1 LRRKLLPHPDTVP
14 PVPRFS
20 RQPTADGHT
29 RASTLELFYDL
40 VFVFAI
46 TQISHFLL
54 SVEPEHLNW
63 TGAGQ
68 AAVILAAVWWS
79 WNYTT
84 WATNELDTSAPV
96 VRGLVVAIMLGSL
109 LMSIAI
115 PEAWG
120 ERALLFAGAYVAIQV
135 GRAAF
140 LTFVSGTKGSN
151 ERNRAGHILAW
162 FCFSGVFWLAGGL
175 VDGGPARTILWLAAL
190 LIDYSAPLFVY
201 RVPGMERIG
210 ASSWDVASEHFAE
223 RFQLFVIIALGE
235 SIVIT
240 GATTSELDLTNERVA
255 AFIVAFIG
263 SAALWWLY
271 FNRAADR
278 MAGHLEDALNR
289 TELARDIYTYLH
301 VLVIAGII
309 VVAVGDELVIAHP
322 SESLETN
329 ELMALVAGPV
339 IYLLALSAT
348 RYRAIGSISPKRT
361 AAAVACVLIGFAF
374 SGSPALLVSALLVAV
389 LVALIIAEE
398 MGPPLQPVG
407 SEAEPADDS

>member
-1 LRRKLLPHPDTVP
+1 MA
-14 PVPRFS
+14 RFS
-20 RQPTADGHT
+20 RKPTADGHS

-46 TQISHFLL
+46 TQVSHYLL
-54 SVEPEHLNW
+54 GHLSW
-63 TGAGQ
+63 AGAGQ
-68 AAVILAAVWWS
+68 AAVILLAVWWS

-84 WATNELDTSAPV
+84 WATNELDTGAPP
-96 VRGLVVAIMLGSL
+96 VRGLVIGVMLASL

-135 GRAAF
+135 GRHTF
-140 LTFVSGTKGSN
+140 LTFASGTRGSN

-162 FCFSGVFWLAGGL
+162 FCFSGIFWIAGGL
-175 VDGGPARTILWLAAL
+175 VEGDPARTLLWLAAL
-190 LIDYSAPLFVY
+190 AIDYSAPLFVY
-201 RVPGMERIG
+201 RVPGMKRIA

-240 GATTSELDLTNERVA
+240 GAATAPLPLDAETVA
-255 AFIVAFIG
+255 AFVVAFLG

-278 MAGHLEDALNR
+278 MAGHLEDALQR

-309 VVAVGDELVIAHP
+309 VSAVGDDLLIHDP
-322 SESLETN
+322 GESLPTN
-329 ELMALVAGPV
+329 VLIALVGGPAL
-339 IYLLALSAT
+339 YLVALSLT
-348 RYRAIGSISPKRT
+348 RLRAIGSISPKRT
-361 AAAVACVLIGFAF
+361 IAALACVAIGVIFAGA
-374 SGSPALLVSALLVAV
+374 SALVVAALLLAV
-389 LVALIIAEE
+389 LVVLIVAEE
-398 MGPPLQPVG
+398 LSPARVG
-407 SEAEPADDS
+407 G

>member
-1 LRRKLLPHPDTVP
+1 MA
-14 PVPRFS
+14 RFS
-20 RQPTADGHT
+20 RKPTADGHS

-46 TQISHFLL
+46 TQVSHYLL
-54 SVEPEHLNW
+54 GHLSW
-63 TGAGQ
+63 AGAGQ
-68 AAVILAAVWWS
+68 AAVILLAVWWS

-84 WATNELDTSAPV
+84 WATNELDTGAPP
-96 VRGLVVAIMLGSL
+96 VRGLVIGVMLASL

-120 ERALLFAGAYVAIQV
+120 ERALLFAGAYVAIQI
-135 GRAAF
+135 GRHTF
-140 LTFVSGTKGSN
+140 LTFASGTRGSN

-162 FCFSGVFWLAGGL
+162 FCFSGIFWIAGGL
-175 VDGGPARTILWLAAL
+175 VEGDPARTLLWLAAL
-190 LIDYSAPLFVY
+190 AIDYSAPLFVY
-201 RVPGMERIG
+201 RVPGMKRIA

-240 GATTSELDLTNERVA
+240 GAATAPLTLDAETVA
-255 AFIVAFIG
+255 AFVVAFLG

-278 MAGHLEDALNR
+278 MAGHLEDALQR

-309 VVAVGDELVIAHP
+309 VSAVGDDLLIHDP
-322 SESLETN
+322 GESLPTN
-329 ELMALVAGPV
+329 ELIALVGGPAL
-339 IYLLALSAT
+339 YLVALSLT
-348 RYRAIGSISPKRT
+348 RLRAIGSISPKRT
-361 AAAVACVLIGFAF
+361 IAALACVAIGVIFAGA
-374 SGSPALLVSALLVAV
+374 SALVVAALLLAV
-389 LVALIIAEE
+389 LVVLIVAEE
-398 MGPPLQPVG
+398 LSPARVG
-407 SEAEPADDS
+407 G

>member
-1 LRRKLLPHPDTVP
+1 MA
-14 PVPRFS
+14 RFS
-20 RQPTADGHT
+20 RKPTADGHS

-46 TQISHFLL
+46 TQVSHYLL
-54 SVEPEHLNW
+54 GHLSW
-63 TGAGQ
+63 AGAGQ
-68 AAVILAAVWWS
+68 AAVILLAVWWS

-84 WATNELDTSAPV
+84 WATNELDTGAPP
-96 VRGLVVAIMLGSL
+96 VRGLVIGVMLASL

-120 ERALLFAGAYVAIQV
+120 ERALLFAGAYVAIQI
-135 GRAAF
+135 GRHTF
-140 LTFVSGTKGSN
+140 LTFASGTRGSN

-162 FCFSGVFWLAGGL
+162 FCFSGIFWIAGGL
-175 VDGGPARTILWLAAL
+175 VEGDPARTLLWLAAL
-190 LIDYSAPLFVY
+190 AIDYSAPLFVY
-201 RVPGMERIG
+201 RVPGMKRIA

-240 GATTSELDLTNERVA
+240 GAATAPLPLDAETVA
-255 AFIVAFIG
+255 AFVVAFLG

-278 MAGHLEDALNR
+278 MAGHLEDALQR

-309 VVAVGDELVIAHP
+309 VSAVGDDLLIHDP
-322 SESLETN
+322 GESLPTN
-329 ELMALVAGPV
+329 ELIALVGGPAL
-339 IYLLALSAT
+339 YLVALSLT
-348 RYRAIGSISPKRT
+348 RLRAIGSISPKRT
-361 AAAVACVLIGFAF
+361 IAALACVAIGVIFAGA
-374 SGSPALLVSALLVAV
+374 SALVVAALLLAV
-389 LVALIIAEE
+389 LVVLIVAEE
-398 MGPPLQPVG
+398 LSPARVG
-407 SEAEPADDS
+407 G